1 MYAAYL
7 SQKFDCKETVA
18 KGALGLEFVF
28 TIMKDVSLLVC

>member
-1 MYAAYL
+1 MHPTCPRSLIA
-7 SQKFDCKETVA
+7 KRVA